1 MAGDRARARTDPDA
15 LVVTKQQPTLSIYT
29 SSPQHRRSGEDVA
42 QYRVT
47 THYTGVGGGGGGGGG
62 GGVGGGPG
70 VRGGAATS

>member
-42 QYRVT
+42 QHRVT
-47 THYTGVGGGGGGGGG
+47 THYTGVGGGAGGAGAGA
-62 GGVGGGPG
+62 GGPG
-70 VRGGAATS
+70 VRVGAATS